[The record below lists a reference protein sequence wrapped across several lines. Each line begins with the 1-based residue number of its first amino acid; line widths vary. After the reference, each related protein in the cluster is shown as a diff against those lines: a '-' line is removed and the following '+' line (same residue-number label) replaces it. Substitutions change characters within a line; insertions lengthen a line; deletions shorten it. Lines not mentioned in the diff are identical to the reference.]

1 MKRIVIPLLALLAVS
16 SYGPAQSRQGD
27 PRNPTRIII
36 KFRPGAQ
43 LLAQARAAAPR
54 SLMESRS
61 LAEADKSSAPLAS
74 VLSAKGIVGLRAVE
88 PDAGLEPLAAGIE
101 RLFIADLGPDADAGA
116 AVRSL
121 TGNPDIEYVEPDA
134 VARITSVQANAAGQS
149 QNGTGRIS
157 LVPNDPGFSLQ
168 WSLQNTGQTLTLDN
182 GRINVTGTPGADI
195 NALAAWD
202 ISTGSGNIVL
212 AVLDSGIALNHPEFA
227 GRIVTGYDFV
237 HQRTNTT
244 DDQGHGTAV
253 ASVAAATGGN
263 GILMAGVDWKC
274 TILPVKVID
283 ATGAGD
289 YSNIISGLTYAADH
303 GARVINLSVAGTQAS
318 NALRDAASYA
328 ATKGAILV
336 ASMGNDNTESPYYP
350 AAYANVIAV
359 GATNSKDQ
367 RAAPFSCDPKGGSNY
382 GSSLDFV
389 APGDVMVG
397 LSYSDPTAITGW
409 CGTSLSAPVVS
420 GIVSLILSVNP
431 ALNYDQVYAVLK
443 AGARDQV
450 GSSDEDTQG
459 WDKYYGWGRID
470 AYRSLLA
477 ARGTSLF
484 SHVAIGAG
492 YTTIFAFLNTG
503 SVPVD
508 ANLSL
513 TDKTGAPLDAS
524 LSGPSISPDISES
537 GNRISAST
545 LGFTVPPGGTR
556 YLAATRAGGGDPK
569 TGWAKVEASGG
580 LLGGVATF
588 SFAPEG
594 GSLQTVA
601 GVLTSS
607 TVSAATIP
615 VDDDVPQQRFTGFA
629 VANPNSS
636 PITIK
641 VVTVNTN
648 GSPAAILSNILLK
661 PGEQTATFLF
671 QDPNASQKFKG
682 SVVLIG
688 QGSTTFSV
696 VALVQNK
703 SLFTAIPVIPSKA
716 PNIN

>member
-1 MKRIVIPLLALLAVS
+1 MKRIVFPMLALLAVS
-16 SYGPAQSRQGD
+16 FYGLAQSKQGD

-43 LLAQARAAAPR
+43 LLAQARAAAPK

-61 LAEADKSSAPLAS
+61 LAEAPQSSAPLAS
-74 VLSAKGIVGLRAVE
+74 MLSASGIVRLRAVK

-101 RLFIADLGPDADAGA
+101 RLFIADLGPDASAGA

-134 VARITSVQANAAGQS
+134 VVRITSVQANAAGQS
-149 QNGTGRIS
+149 QRGTGRVP
-157 LVPNDPGFSLQ
+157 LVPNDPKFSLQ
-168 WSLQNTGQTLTLDN
+168 WSLQNTGQTLTLDD
-182 GRINVTGTPGADI
+182 GRISVTGTPGADI

-202 ISTGSGNIVL
+202 ISAGSSNIVL

-237 HQRTNTT
+237 HQRTNTI

-274 TILPVKVID
+274 TILPVIVID
-283 ATGAGD
+283 ATGAGN

-303 GARVINLSVAGTQAS
+303 GARVINLSAAGTAAS
-318 NALRDAASYA
+318 NALRDAVNYA
-328 ATKGAILV
+328 ANKGAILV

-382 GSSLDFV
+382 SSRLDFV
-389 APGDVMVG
+389 APGDLMVG
-397 LSYSDPTAITGW
+397 LSYSDPTAITAW

-420 GIVSLILSVNP
+420 GTVSLILSVNP
-431 ALNYDQVYAVLK
+431 ALNYDQVFAVLK

-459 WDKYYGWGRID
+459 WDKYCGWGRID

-484 SHVAIGAG
+484 SHVALGAG

-513 TDKTGAPLDAS
+513 TDKTGVPLDVS

-537 GNRISAST
+537 GNRVLAST

-556 YLAATRAGGGDPK
+556 YLSATRAGGGDPK
-569 TGWAKVEASGG
+569 TG
-580 LLGGVATF
+580 
-588 SFAPEG
+588 
-594 GSLQTVA
+594 
-601 GVLTSS
+601 
-607 TVSAATIP
+607 
-615 VDDDVPQQRFTGFA
+615 
-629 VANPNSS
+629 
-636 PITIK
+636 
-641 VVTVNTN
+641 
-648 GSPAAILSNILLK
+648 
-661 PGEQTATFLF
+661 
-671 QDPNASQKFKG
+671 
-682 SVVLIG
+682 
-688 QGSTTFSV
+688 
-696 VALVQNK
+696 
-703 SLFTAIPVIPSKA
+703 
-716 PNIN
+716 